1 MMKAV
6 HVVSSVLILLAFCLL
21 AIIAIPANAFTTLDA
36 IVQVD
41 CMAVKDSQGMTYT
54 IALDPLSDN
63 APKPTNDTIR
73 VMEDGTGRFHIRIT
87 EPGTY
92 KYKLYEKKGT
102 NKHVQYDSTVY
113 TVSVYVQASTNNDL
127 VYSVSVTNGVSTTKM
142 DRVEFENIVLGEK
155 ETGTTTL
162 PVHTDIQTHTHDTQ
176 VTTAE
181 TWDIPDFSKVTDR
194 QTTAPAITDTQ
205 VTTDTNKGET
215 GTETSGTETVTE
227 TVATDPP
234 EETGSS
240 DPNPTDP
247 DSPETTTTTTT
258 STIETTDTTQPPDE
272 SNPVKEYL
280 TNVLTGDSTPIAF
293 LAGGLGAALLLGTA
307 AILVKKRK
315 DE

>member
-6 HVVSSVLILLAFCLL
+6 HIVSSVFILLAFCLL
-21 AIIAIPANAFTTLDA
+21 AIIAIPAAAFTTVDA

-54 IALDPLSDN
+54 IVLEPLNEES
-63 APKPTNDTIR
+63 PKPTNDTMR
-73 VMEDGTGRFHIRIT
+73 VMEDGTGRFHIRIS

-113 TVSVYVQASTNNDL
+113 TVSVYVEASANNEL
-127 VYSVSVTNGVSTTKM
+127 VYSVSVTNGVSTNKM
-142 DRVEFENIVLGEK
+142 ERVEFENIVLGET
-155 ETGTTTL
+155 ETNTTTL
-162 PVHTDIQTHTHDTQ
+162 PVHTDVQTYTHDTQ

-181 TWDIPDFSKVTDR
+181 TWDIPDFSQVTDR
-194 QTTAPAITDTQ
+194 QTTAPAASDTQ

-215 GTETSGTETVTE
+215 GTETVTE

-234 EETGSS
+234 EDTGSS
-240 DPNPTDP
+240 DPNPSDP
-247 DSPETTTTTTT
+247 DSSETTTTTTT
-258 STIETTDTTQPPDE
+258 VETTETTTPPSDE

-280 TNVLTGDSTPIAF
+280 TNVLTGDGTPIAF
-293 LAGGLGAALLLGTA
+293 LIGGLGAALLLGTA